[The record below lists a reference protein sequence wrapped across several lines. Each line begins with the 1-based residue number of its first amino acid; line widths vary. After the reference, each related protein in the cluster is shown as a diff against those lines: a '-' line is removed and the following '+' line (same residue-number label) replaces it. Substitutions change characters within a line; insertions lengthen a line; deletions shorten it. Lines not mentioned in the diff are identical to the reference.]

1 MTAAD
6 TQVVLD
12 KLQSNIDQLELTNK
26 GALTALEFRLDAI
39 LQANLDT
46 FWLLICAILVFLMQA
61 GFMCLETGLSR
72 NKSSINVALKN
83 IADFGIAVVV
93 FWSFGFA
100 LMYGT
105 SVSGLFGTK
114 QSGYTSSI
122 H

>member
-1 MTAAD
+1 
-6 TQVVLD
+6 
-12 KLQSNIDQLELTNK
+12 
-26 GALTALEFRLDAI
+26 
-39 LQANLDT
+39 
-46 FWLLICAILVFLMQA
+46 
-61 GFMCLETGLSR
+61 MCLETGLSR

-114 QSGYTSSI
+114 FFSLPLRLRAIRPILFSKQCLLQQLLPSSQVQLQKD
-122 H
+122 